1 LCAGEGAGTTLQH
14 ALRNI
19 WVFTKA
25 AAFQVK
31 TLSAA
36 GGDPERVHMV
46 PKAVVDQ
53 CMARE
58 MKQQKEPMGQIEFEA
73 W

>member
-1 LCAGEGAGTTLQH
+1 
-14 ALRNI
+14 
-19 WVFTKA
+19 
-25 AAFQVK
+25 
-31 TLSAA
+31 
-36 GGDPERVHMV
+36 MV